1 MTVRIALD
9 AMGGDNAPQAIVE
22 GAVQAAHLFNDVE
35 ITLIGREDAIKA
47 ELAKHPTEG
56 LKLPIVNATEVI
68 GMDEHPV
75 ESIKAKKDSSMVAAF
90 RMVKE
95 GQADVFLSAGNTG
108 AVVAGAQLT
117 LGRVRG
123 VRRSA
128 LGTVFPSERE
138 RIFVLDIGAN
148 PDPKVE
154 DYVANAIMG
163 SLYMERVIGVKN
175 PKVGLLSNGTEDIK
189 GSEMVIQAHQALR
202 SLKSRINFYGNVE
215 GNNVLEGV
223 VDIVVTDGFTGNVAI
238 KISEGV
244 QAMIIGSLRKEMTS
258 SLINKLAAAVL
269 RPALRRMGKRLDY
282 TEYGGAALLGV
293 NGLVVKAH
301 GKSNA
306 RAITSA
312 VRVARQMAQ
321 QQLLELIRTGIAGV
335 STGEPTPAS

>member
-22 GAVQAAHLFNDVE
+22 GAVQAARLFNDIE

-75 ESIKAKKDSSMVAAF
+75 DSIRSKKDSSMVTAF

-95 GQADVFLSAGNTG
+95 GRADVFLSAGNTG

-117 LGRVRG
+117 LGRIRG

-175 PKVGLLSNGTEDIK
+175 PKVGLLSNGTEEIK
-189 GSEMVIQAHQALR
+189 GSEPVIQAHQALR
-202 SLKSRINFYGNVE
+202 NLKSQINFYGNVE

-223 VDIVVTDGFTGNVAI
+223 VDVVVTDGFTGNVTI

-244 QAMIIGSLRKEMTS
+244 QALIIGSLRKEMTS

-269 RPALRRMGKRLDY
+269 RPALRRMAKRLDY

-293 NGLVVKAH
+293 NGLAVKAH

-306 RAITSA
+306 RAVISA

-335 STGEPTPAS
+335 SSGEPTATS

>member
-22 GAVQAAHLFNDVE
+22 GAVQAARLFNDVE

-56 LKLPIVNATEVI
+56 LQLPIVNATEVI

-75 ESIKAKKDSSMVAAF
+75 DSIKAKKDSSMVTAF

-117 LGRVRG
+117 LGRIRG

-202 SLKSRINFYGNVE
+202 NLKSRINFYGNVE

-223 VDIVVTDGFTGNVAI
+223 VDVVVTDGFTGNVAI